1 MLGRK
6 FDDISEAD
14 LNNLI
19 ANNVPESSTLEYK
32 REMPSW
38 DGSGKHEFLAD
49 ASAMANHHG
58 GIILYGVKE
67 SDDGCAEELVPQQL
81 NSDAECLRMTDILV
95 GNLEPKLSGCKARA
109 IPLSGGGYVVALSI
123 PESWNK
129 PHRVKTNNHFFI
141 REGARKRQLEMPEI
155 KMAFLNSENPKRK
168 ITDFRADRI
177 GKVVSGDAPVVIAE
191 GIVQILHV
199 VPMQALLTDLSLDVV
214 TINGLRVPVMSS
226 MHGINSRIN
235 LDGVVMHRVVTER
248 GSGAYTQI
256 FRNGFV
262 EAVRVFPKNV
272 ENGNLVLPSTAY
284 EREIIDY
291 LRDLKRI
298 FQALEVDGPIILLYS
313 LLNVKGAQLGVAN
326 TFLLDEGTGVFDRNQ
341 ILLPDVLIE
350 DLSADEGSVLRPLFN
365 LVWNSAGYS
374 GSLNY
379 DQQTGIWLGRQ

>member
-1 MLGRK
+1 MLGIK

-19 ANNVPESSTLEYK
+19 ANSVTESSTLEYK

-58 GIILYGVKE
+58 GYILYGVKE
-67 SDDGCAEELVPQQL
+67 SDEGAAAELVPQQL
-81 NSDAECLRMTDILV
+81 NSDAECLRIADILL
-95 GNLEPKLSGCKARA
+95 GNLEPKLLGCKARA
-109 IPLSGGGYVVALSI
+109 VPLSGGGYVVVLSI

-177 GKVVSGDAPVVIAE
+177 GKIISGDAPVVIAE
-191 GIVQILHV
+191 GIVQIFHV
-199 VPMQALLTDLSLDVV
+199 LPMQALLTDLSLDVV
-214 TINGLRVPVMSS
+214 AMNGLRVPVMSS

-272 ENGNLVLPSTAY
+272 ESGNLILPSTSY

-291 LRDLKRI
+291 LRELKRI
-298 FQALEVDGPIILLYS
+298 FVALDIDGPIICLYS

-326 TFLLDEGTGVFDRNQ
+326 SYFTDEGTGFFDRNQ

-350 DLSADEGSVLRPLFN
+350 DLSADEGNALRPLFN
-365 LVWNSAGYS
+365 LVWNSAGYRE
-374 GSLNY
+374 SLNY
-379 DQQTGIWLGRQ
+379 DQHSGIWVGRQ

>member
-1 MLGRK
+1 MLEIK

-19 ANNVPESSTLEYK
+19 TNNIPESSSLEYK

-38 DGSGKHEFLAD
+38 DGGGKHEFLAD

-58 GIILYGVKE
+58 GYILYGVKE
-67 SDDGCAEELVPQQL
+67 SDEGCAEELVPQHL
-81 NSDAECLRMTDILV
+81 NLDSECLRMIDVLG
-95 GNLEPKLSGCKARA
+95 GNIEPKLSGCKAKA
-109 IPLSGGGYVVALSI
+109 VPLSGGGYVVVLSI

-141 REGARKRQLEMPEI
+141 REGARKRQLEIPEI

-168 ITDFRADRI
+168 ITDFRVDRI
-177 GKVVSGDAPVVIAE
+177 GKIMSGDAPVSIAE
-191 GIVQILHV
+191 GIVQIFHV
-199 VPMQALLTDLSLDVV
+199 VPLQALLLELSLDV
-214 TINGLRVPVMSS
+214 TAINGLRVPVMST

-256 FRNGFV
+256 FRSGFV

-272 ENGNLVLPSTAY
+272 ESLNSILPSTAY
-284 EREIIDY
+284 EREIITF
-291 LRDLKRI
+291 LRDIKRV
-298 FQALEVDGPIILLYS
+298 FLALEIDGPIILLYS
-313 LLNVKGAQLGVAN
+313 LLNVKNAQLGVAN
-326 TFLLDEGTGVFDRNQ
+326 SHYLDEGEGVFDRNQ
-341 ILLPDVLIE
+341 ILLPDVLVE
-350 DLSADEGSVLRPLFN
+350 DLSADEGSVLRPLFD
-365 LVWNSAGYS
+365 LVWNAAGYR

-379 DQQTGIWLGRQ
+379 DQQSGIWIGS